1 MHERL
6 LVHEGEHVQVCKG
19 VFLSMCIRDCVCS
32 KVSCAC
38 VRHGA
43 RTQKEKEVG
52 GGEARTRKEI
62 SVCQV
67 KLKD

>member
-6 LVHEGEHVQVCKG
+6 LVHEGEHVQVCK
-19 VFLSMCIRDCVCS
+19 VFFCLCAYVTACAA
-32 KVSCAC
+32 KFLAC

-43 RTQKEKEVG
+43 RTQKEKEAG

-62 SVCQV
+62 SVYQV

>member
-1 MHERL
+1 MS
-6 LVHEGEHVQVCKG
+6 VYSCMKV
-19 VFLSMCIRDCVCS
+19 SMCRYVRVFFCLCAYVTACAA
-32 KVSCAC
+32 KFLAC